1 VQKGTMSELG
11 RPSTEEM
18 DAAFMNSLKRFVYIR
33 CYSTYDFLVALKVD
47 GLCDLDISVVNE
59 CPISLFLQ

>member
-1 VQKGTMSELG
+1 MSELA
-11 RPSTEEM
+11 RPSREEM
-18 DAAFMNSLKRFVYIR
+18 DAAFMSSLKRFVYIR

-59 CPISLFLQ
+59 CPNSLFLQ